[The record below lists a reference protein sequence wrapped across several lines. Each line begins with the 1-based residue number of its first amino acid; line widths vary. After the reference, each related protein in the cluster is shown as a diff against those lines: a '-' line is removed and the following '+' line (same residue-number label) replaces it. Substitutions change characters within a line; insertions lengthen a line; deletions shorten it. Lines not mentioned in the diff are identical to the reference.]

1 LFSWRRHARAKAED
15 SGLAFAPVVFEECRA
30 AKDAPT
36 ARAVPGVIEIVI
48 GAATVRV
55 APGTDAASL
64 QAVLR
69 AVMAVA

>member
-1 LFSWRRHARAKAED
+1 
-15 SGLAFAPVVFEECRA
+15 
-30 AKDAPT
+30 
-36 ARAVPGVIEIVI
+36 VIEIVI

-55 APGTDAASL
+55 APGTDAANL